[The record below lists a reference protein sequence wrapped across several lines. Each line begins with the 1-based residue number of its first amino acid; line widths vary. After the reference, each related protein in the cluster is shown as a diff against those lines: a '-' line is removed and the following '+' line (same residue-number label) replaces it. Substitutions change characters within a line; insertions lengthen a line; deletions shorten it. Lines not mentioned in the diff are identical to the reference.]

1 MPAPIL
7 DLRATLL
14 LVGGL
19 AVVVVLLVF
28 VWPLGALAGI
38 ALSAWAVLA
47 IGTALQREADEQ
59 LAAGRAEL
67 AAALAAERR
76 EVLQP
81 TEAPVAPAPLV
92 EPVRSDPVRSGP
104 ARPGAR
110 SAEID
115 RDVARAARLVV
126 ATQYAS
132 AARLQRE
139 LHVPYS
145 RARRILDDLEQ
156 RRLVGPA
163 AGTAPRRV
171 LLPKERL
178 PELESVLAAD

>member
-1 MPAPIL
+1 VPAPIL

-19 AVVVVLLVF
+19 AVVVVLLVL

-47 IGTALQREADEQ
+47 IGTALQRDADEQ

-67 AAALAAERR
+67 GAFLAAERR

-81 TEAPVAPAPLV
+81 ATPADAV
-92 EPVRSDPVRSGP
+92 EPPAEP
-104 ARPGAR
+104 ARDDRERPAVR
-110 SAEID
+110 AAEVD

>member
-1 MPAPIL
+1 VPAPIL

-19 AVVVVLLVF
+19 AVVVVLLVL

-67 AAALAAERR
+67 DAFLAAERR

-81 TEAPVAPAPLV
+81 AVTADPATP
-92 EPVRSDPVRSGP
+92 P
-104 ARPGAR
+104 ARAVDPAR
-110 SAEID
+110 ETARPPARRTEVD

-171 LLPKERL
+171 LVPKERL